1 MKDKSLSWDFQIK
14 STFRERYNEP
24 RFCIRFDHVSDGRTE
39 AIDKIIEST
48 LKGLLDYLNEN
59 IDGAFLPSEIEKIGY
74 CRAAYVGDDYTKTKF
89 IEKDVYRKTHK
100 GMTIED
106 FLAKA
111 EEKKGIYY
119 YVCPLA
125 PNATST
131 NDPFFVLHDLAERT
145 GRLAAVS
152 PKGTKENMV
161 LTNGSLIHVVT
172 VNSSVGGC
180 NGSGLYNDSGIALSQ
195 FNESYYDLTKAI
207 AANDGFIYSSRY
219 DT

>member
-39 AIDKIIEST
+39 EIDKIIEST

-59 IDGAFLPSEIEKIGY
+59 IDGAFLPGEIEKIGY

-89 IEKDVYRKTHK
+89 IAKDVYRKTHK

-119 YVCPLA
+119 YVCPILQK
-125 PNATST
+125 
-131 NDPFFVLHDLAERT
+131 PFFVFEDLAKKT
-145 GRLAAVS
+145 SKLVALS
-152 PKGTKENMV
+152 PKGDPLCMK

-180 NGSGLYNDSGIALSQ
+180 NGSGLYNDSGIALS
-195 FNESYYDLTKAI
+195 
-207 AANDGFIYSSRY
+207 
-219 DT
+219 